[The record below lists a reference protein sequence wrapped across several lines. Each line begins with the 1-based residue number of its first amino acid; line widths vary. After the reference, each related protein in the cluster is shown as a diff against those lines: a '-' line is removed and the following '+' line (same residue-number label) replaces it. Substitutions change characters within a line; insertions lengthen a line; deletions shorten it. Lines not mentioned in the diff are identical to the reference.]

1 MNMVDIS
8 LGLSILGMTSGFSSF
23 FMLFGIFVEEAIP
36 TFHVPCIHPEITAG
50 SLSMAPRLQADK

>member
-1 MNMVDIS
+1 
-8 LGLSILGMTSGFSSF
+8 MTPGFSSF

-36 TFHVPCIHPEITAG
+36 TFHVPCIHPEIIAG